1 MIVINFSNQIAAGPK
16 NISTNYIRQV
26 LNNKDGNKYLFIIP
40 RIEGFLHFENTE
52 LVTFKTI
59 YVIPGG
65 VQALINVFYVNIILL
80 NFFSLKYN
88 ITSILAFGNFLFG
101 TFSKANKV
109 VLLHHP
115 YIIDDQLF
123 YQLPIKPRV
132 IERIKR
138 VLFYLT
144 VKHVNHLVV
153 QSDYMKGCFLRKFP
167 NEHFKVEKIYNPIS
181 NNFSKNNIST
191 RSIKANQQ
199 ITIIYA
205 SRFYPHKN
213 HDFII
218 QLAKRIKEKALNIRF
233 IITVNDKAQETSDLL
248 NVIKQGNLAVDNVGE
263 ISQEKLQELYL
274 SCHLAIFPSKTETF
288 GNPLVEALYFGLPVI
303 APSRDYAVDI
313 LAEAGIFYTPE
324 CVENC
329 IQKMTDTINSEER
342 YQNYSLK
349 SLERAKV
356 FPDAEK
362 WFHYYQ
368 ELISAKEPKF
378 D

>member
-1 MIVINFSNQIAAGPK
+1 MNVINFSNQIAAGPK
-16 NISTNYIRQV
+16 NISTNFIRQV
-26 LNNKDGNKYLFIIP
+26 LNNKDGKRYLFIVP
-40 RIEGFLHFENTE
+40 KIEGFLHFENTD
-52 LVTFKTI
+52 LVTFKYI
-59 YVIPGG
+59 FVIPGG
-65 VQALINVFYVNIILL
+65 AQALINVFYVNIILL
-80 NFFSLKYN
+80 NLLLLKYN

-138 VLFYLT
+138 ILFYFT
-144 VKHVNHLVV
+144 VKHADHIVV
-153 QSDYMKGCFLRKFP
+153 QSDYMRECFLKKFP
-167 NEHFKVEKIYNPIS
+167 HDHVKVEKIYNPIS
-181 NNFSKNNIST
+181 NNFSKNNISI
-191 RSIKANQQ
+191 RSIKAHQQ
-199 ITIIYA
+199 ISIIYA

-218 QLAKRIKEKALNIRF
+218 KVAERIKEKALNIQF
-233 IITVNDKAQETSDLL
+233 IITVNGNSKETFNLL
-248 NVIKQGNLAVDNVGE
+248 NVIKQKKLAVDNVGE
-263 ISQEKLQELYL
+263 VSQEKLQELYL
-274 SCHLAIFPSKTETF
+274 RCNLAIFPSKTETF

-313 LAEAGIFYTPE
+313 LAGAGVFYTPE
-324 CVENC
+324 CVDNC
-329 IQKMTDTINSEER
+329 IQKITDIINSEDK
-342 YQNYSLK
+342 YHSYSSK

-362 WFHYYQ
+362 WFNYYQ
-368 ELISAKEPKF
+368 VLISAK
-378 D
+378 